1 MQRSS
6 QKATVLQKRYKAGL
20 AVLWG
25 LVLAFFLTAPL
36 YIGKYY
42 VGFVTLLFLY
52 AILAIGYNIASGFCG
67 VTTFATGALYA
78 CGAYVSGILITTYH
92 VPFLAAALIATVAT
106 GILSFVISLSAYK
119 VSGTYLTLVSY
130 GLLEVVTRIIVE
142 AHTVTGG
149 SSGFH
154 VEKWAI
160 LGHQITRN
168 EKYYIVLFVMLLC
181 FILQRNLR
189 KSQWGRDFL
198 TLKGDRI
205 AASMLGINVPKVRTI
220 GFLISSLIAGL
231 AGALYASYSGFIA
244 PESFNFNLSLIVLL
258 MVITGGS
265 GTLSGP
271 ILGAAIIHFLP
282 QLFND
287 NADLKQI
294 VYGVMLIVLVQ
305 ALPKGIVGNIK
316 RLFAELEYNLI
327 GEKLDKNA
335 EPDFSKYRSG
345 STDDHEDILVVEGL
359 TKRYGG
365 LTAVGDLSFTV
376 KKGSIH
382 ALIGPNGA
390 GKTTAVNNMT
400 GIELPTSGKVY
411 LNGQLITGKKSHE
424 IAHLGISRTYQ
435 HVRLINSLS
444 VLDNVAAGTRLAR
457 SYGLGTA
464 IFHTKKLRQ
473 IDEANYIEA
482 QECLNLIGLGDK
494 ANELPQNLS
503 SGQQKLLE
511 ICRALV
517 VKPSLLILDEPCA
530 GLTESETEQFSVIM
544 KKIKETGISILFIE
558 HHMSIVMGVS
568 DMITVIDH
576 GVKIAEGPPAEIAEN
591 PLVRKA
597 YLGERSV

>member
-6 QKATVLQKRYKAGL
+6 HTATALQKKYNLGL
-20 AVLWG
+20 YVIWG
-25 LVLAFFLTAPL
+25 IVLAFFLTAPL
-36 YIGKYY
+36 FIGKYY
-42 VGFVTLLFLY
+42 VGFVTLMFLY
-52 AILAIGYNIASGFCG
+52 CILSIGYNIASGFCG

-78 CGAYVSGILITTYH
+78 CGAYVSGILITTYN
-92 VPFLAAALIATVAT
+92 VPFLAAALIATIAT
-106 GILSFVISLSAYK
+106 GLLSFVISLSAYK

-154 VEKWAI
+154 ISKWVI
-160 LGHQITRN
+160 FGHKISRN
-168 EKYYIVLFVMLLC
+168 EKYYIILAVMLLC
-181 FILQRNLR
+181 FLLQYNLR

-220 GFLISSLIAGL
+220 GFLISALISGL

-271 ILGAAIIHFLP
+271 VLGAAIIHFIP

-305 ALPKGIVGNIK
+305 ALPKGIVGNVK

-327 GEKLDKNA
+327 GEKLDKDA
-335 EPDFSKYRSG
+335 EPDFSKYG
-345 STDDHEDILVVEGL
+345 NNDPDGPEDILVVEGL
-359 TKRYGG
+359 TKQYGG

-390 GKTTAVNNMT
+390 GKTTTVNNMT
-400 GIELPTSGKVY
+400 GIEMPTSGKVY
-411 LNGQLITGKKSHE
+411 LNGKLITGKESHE

-444 VLDNVAAGTRLAR
+444 VLDNVATGTRLAR

-464 IFHTKKLRQ
+464 ILHGKKLRE

-517 VKPSLLILDEPCA
+517 VKPKLLILDEPCA

-591 PLVRKA
+591 PIVRKA

>member
-6 QKATVLQKRYKAGL
+6 HTAAALQKKYKSSL
-20 AVLWG
+20 FAVWG
-25 LVLAFFLTAPL
+25 LVLAFLLVAPL
-36 YIGKYY
+36 FIGKYY

-52 AILAIGYNIASGFCG
+52 CILAIGYNIASGFCG
-67 VTTFATGALYA
+67 VTTFATGALYG
-78 CGAYVSGILITTYH
+78 CGAYVSGILITTYD
-92 VPFLAAALIATVAT
+92 VPFLAAALIATLAA
-106 GILSFVISLSAYK
+106 GLLSFVISLSAYK
-119 VSGTYLTLVSY
+119 VSGTYLALVSY
-130 GLLEVVTRIIVE
+130 GLLEVVTRVIVE
-142 AHTVTGG
+142 VHEVTGG

-154 VEKWAI
+154 IDKWVVFGHAI
-160 LGHQITRN
+160 SRN
-168 EKYYIVLFVMLLC
+168 EKYYIILAVMLLC
-181 FILQRNLR
+181 FLLQYNIR

-198 TLKGDRI
+198 TLKSDRI

-220 GFLISSLIAGL
+220 GFLISALIAGL
-231 AGALYASYSGFIA
+231 AGALYGSYAGFIA
-244 PESFNFNLSLIVLL
+244 PESFNFNVSLIVLL

-271 ILGAAIIHFLP
+271 VLGAAIIHFLP

-287 NADLKQI
+287 NADLKQMI
-294 VYGVMLIVLVQ
+294 YGIMLIVLLQ
-305 ALPKGIVGNIK
+305 ALPRGIVGNIK
-316 RLFAELEYNLI
+316 RKFAELEFNLTN
-327 GEKLDKNA
+327 DKID
-335 EPDFSKYRSG
+335 ESVEIDFSKYG
-345 STDDHEDILVVEGL
+345 NNDPDGPEDILVVEGL
-359 TKRYGG
+359 TKQYGG

-390 GKTTAVNNMT
+390 GKTTTVNNMT
-400 GIELPTSGKVY
+400 GIEMPTSGKVY
-411 LNGQLITGKKSHE
+411 LNGNLITGKKSHE

-444 VLDNVAAGTRLAR
+444 VLDNVVVATRLAR
-457 SYGLGTA
+457 GYGLGTA
-464 IFHTKKLRQ
+464 IFHGKKLREV
-473 IDEANYIEA
+473 DEANYIEA

-494 ANELPQNLS
+494 ANEMPQNLS
-503 SGQQKLLE
+503 AGQQKLLE

-517 VKPSLLILDEPCA
+517 VKPKLLILDEPCA
-530 GLTESETEQFSVIM
+530 GLTESETEQFSIVM

-576 GVKIAEGPPAEIAEN
+576 GVKIAEGVPSEIAN
-591 PLVRKA
+591 DPIVRKA